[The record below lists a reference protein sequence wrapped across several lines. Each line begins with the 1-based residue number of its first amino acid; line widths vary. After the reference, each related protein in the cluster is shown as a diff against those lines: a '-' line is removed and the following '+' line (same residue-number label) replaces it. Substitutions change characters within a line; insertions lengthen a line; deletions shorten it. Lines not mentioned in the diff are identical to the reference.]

1 MNQTLNTL
9 NELWIEAGE
18 KVENYNDKI
27 NQMLKNENF
36 SAQTL
41 RDLTAKRDHAQARC
55 DALTNHKRRKLLI
68 FAQAD
73 NFP

>member
-36 SAQTL
+36 SAL
-41 RDLTAKRDHAQARC
+41 SLSRELVAVV
-55 DALTNHKRRKLLI
+55 I
-68 FAQAD
+68 
-73 NFP
+73 PP

>member
-18 KVENYNDKI
+18 KVENYNNKI

-41 RDLTAKRDHAQARC
+41 RDLTAKRDHAQVRC
-55 DALTNHKRRKLLI
+55 CLLYTSI
-68 FAQAD
+68 
-73 NFP
+73 

>member
-27 NQMLKNENF
+27 NQMLKMKT
-36 SAQTL
+36 SQL
-41 RDLTAKRDHAQARC
+41 
-55 DALTNHKRRKLLI
+55 KL
-68 FAQAD
+68 
-73 NFP
+73 

>member
-9 NELWIEAGE
+9 NELWIQAGQ
-18 KVENYNDKI
+18 KVENYIDKI

-41 RDLTAKRDHAQARC
+41 RDLTAKRDHAQVVTR
-55 DALTNHKRRKLLI
+55 
-68 FAQAD
+68 
-73 NFP
+73 